1 MPKEQ
6 KSFSGTKFYPIFF
19 MVVITII
26 FIGILATFYH
36 LTAEKIQ
43 TYNKD
48 NLKKLILNSFD
59 LPVEDI
65 NLSYS
70 NYISEKEIND
80 LLYFQ
85 ANKDGLCIGNCFLIS
100 GSGLWGTINAL
111 VSLTPDFQ
119 EIINFEIISQNE
131 TPGLG
136 GRITEDWFKKQFQKK
151 SIMEEKSIVFFYLIP
166 EGESQNKDQI
176 NQITGATF
184 SSKAVVDMLHKELKK
199 INEVLNNE

>member
-1 MPKEQ
+1 MLKEQ
-6 KSFSGTKFYPIFF
+6 KSFSETKFYPIFF

-36 LTAEKIQ
+36 LTAEKVQ
-43 TYNKD
+43 TYNEE

-70 NYISEKEIND
+70 KYISEKEIND
-80 LLYFQ
+80 LLFFQ
-85 ANKDGLCIGNCFLIS
+85 ANKDGLYIGNCFLIS
-100 GSGLWGTINAL
+100 GRGLWGTIDAL
-111 VSLTPDFQ
+111 VSVTPDFQ
-119 EIINFEIISQNE
+119 KIISFEIISQNE

-136 GRITEDWFKKQFQKK
+136 GRITEDWFKKQFQNKN
-151 SIMEEKSIVFFYLIP
+151 IIEEKSIVLFSLIP

-184 SSKAVVDMLHKELKK
+184 SSKAVVDMLHKELKRIAVD
-199 INEVLNNE
+199 IN